1 MNDIERMIYNQM
13 NKERFQRVVSEKF
26 SFVDSLIDQ
35 RDINKYKEAIKNA
48 SND

>member
-13 NKERFQRVVSEKF
+13 NEERFQRVISEKF

-35 RDINKYKEAIKNA
+35 RDINKYKEAKENA
-48 SND
+48 SYD